1 MSLLDQMREL
11 DISGIVSARGNI
23 SVSVNADGLQGLL
36 GDGAIQTVLGSLGG
50 ALDQVRSLDSPE
62 ALLGPIINAVG
73 GLRSSISS
81 DDLPIADYIGAIS
94 SAVDIVVGLI
104 GSISDGDL
112 TKLSFP
118 SGQSFGDMLG
128 EVGSMAGRYAGID
141 LDGVG
146 ELRGLIDTVEGG
158 FSGNA
163 ERLVEM
169 AIDLLLPFGRAS
181 LGSIRGSLDTLFT
194 GIGSI
199 QIPGNATA
207 ALVSAL
213 DVVAVAAATGD
224 PARLNE
230 ALRDLE
236 RARQNALELV
246 RQGLGGFIGGLE
258 RLDLARH
265 LGVIGDA
272 SAALRTGEDSVLEF
286 MSRIRGLLVFIR
298 ETIEGADIE
307 DVKAVVESIGDMLEA
322 RLRETIQAP
331 IERMVEEVKAWL
343 RGLLAHIPLR
353 HYRGELTRFIKSIA
367 DAIQE
372 ADLDRYARDA
382 RAFLDQIES
391 TIDDFDIAGEIQGVL
406 QGINDAVSGSLGGI
420 KDALESIVDEINALA
435 DTASSVLDQAATHLE
450 QFQSTIEEVATLI
463 EGIQIEQ
470 AGTIVVEKVRELR
483 EKAEELLSVAP
494 LPDSLRPLV
503 EQLIDTLEGIDF
515 DEVLAPVHDAVA
527 EFQIPDAVLETVNEV
542 LDEASRLITN
552 LITPELI
559 ASIDAE
565 VQGLLGEIRKL
576 NPASLLDGVSG
587 YIDEAADFI
596 EGLDP
601 RPVVHELRGPFDT
614 VMDAL
619 DAVRPDRL
627 LAPAIDAYESL
638 LSGVSLPSA
647 ESVMQGAHDAFNAA
661 GEQLGAQLSRP
672 LEQFTGGTTPASG
685 GNAAGGSGN
694 GSSGSGSSG
703 SGSSGGSSSGSGSSG
718 SGSSGSGSG
727 GGSSSGSIL
736 PPQLQDVHA
745 GDLIRMLGYLP
756 AKLREALHELDAGVL
771 GDVLRRIDSF
781 SGGLARDLRRLQ
793 KELWAAEE
801 RMNEMLDT
809 MMLPLGGAQIRAQL
823 AIQASFSVGGSGV
836 DVNLAMLAVASA
848 GPGSFRSALSGE
860 LDRTRQ
866 DARRI
871 MAGAGGRLG
880 ALLDRTATALERSSL
895 SRLALDADAFLAA
908 LDPEPIAVELDEL
921 VNMVLQ
927 RIPDYIAGMD
937 SVFQAAVARL
947 LDLLRI
953 FNPAVQAEKFLSVFD
968 VVREELDLLNP
979 RRLASELNEVHL
991 AIRETVA
998 AYDPDIF
1005 AQEVYDIVQSVAA
1018 KLRSLDPAALLG
1030 DLDLFG
1036 DITGL
1041 IESASP
1047 AAILSQLD
1055 TSLDALAGRLA
1066 ALDFENLVE
1075 SVEELP
1081 ERVVT
1086 AVQVAIEGIR
1096 DEVKALLESIRYA
1109 SSNASASASVSVEI

>member
-73 GLRSSISS
+73 DLRSSISS

-104 GSISDGDL
+104 RSISDGDL

-158 FSGNA
+158 FSGSA

-194 GIGSI
+194 SIGSVR
-199 QIPGNATA
+199 IPGDATA

-224 PARLNE
+224 PARLTE

-246 RQGLGGFIGGLE
+246 RRGLGGFIGALE
-258 RLDLARH
+258 QLDLARH
-265 LGVIGDA
+265 LGVIGEA
-272 SAALRTGEDSVLEF
+272 SAALRTGEESVLEF
-286 MSRIRGLLVFIR
+286 MSRIRELLVFIR
-298 ETIEGADIE
+298 QTIEGADIE

-372 ADLDRYARDA
+372 ADLDRYAREA

-406 QGINDAVSGSLGGI
+406 QGIKDAISGSLGGI
-420 KDALESIVDEINALA
+420 KEALESIVAEINSLA
-435 DTASSVLDQAATHLE
+435 DTASGVLDQAATHLE

-470 AGTIVVEKVRELR
+470 AGTIVVEKVRALR
-483 EKAEELLSVAP
+483 EKAEELLSIAP
-494 LPDSLRPLV
+494 LPDALRPLV

-542 LDEASRLITN
+542 LDEASRLISN

-565 VQGLLGEIRKL
+565 VQGLLEEIQKL
-576 NPASLLDGVSG
+576 DPASLLDGVSG

-627 LAPAIDAYESL
+627 LAPAIDAYENL
-638 LSGVSLPSA
+638 LSGVSLPSP

-685 GNAAGGSGN
+685 GTAAGGSGS
-694 GSSGSGSSG
+694 GASGSGSSG

-718 SGSSGSGSG
+718 SGSG
-727 GGSSSGSIL
+727 GGSASGSIL
-736 PPQLQDVHA
+736 PPQLENVHA

-823 AIQASFSVGGSGV
+823 AIQANFHVGGSGV
-836 DVNLAMLAVASA
+836 DVNVAMLAVASA

-927 RIPDYIAGMD
+927 RIPDYITGMD
-937 SVFQAAVARL
+937 SVFQAAVTRL

-1005 AQEVYDIVQSVAA
+1005 AQEVYDIVQSVAE

-1036 DITGL
+1036 DLTGL

-1047 AAILSQLD
+1047 SAILSQLD
-1055 TSLDALAGRLA
+1055 TSLDALAERLA
-1066 ALDFENLVE
+1066 ALDFENLVG